1 MRSHF
6 SVRCDA
12 SFLFRSLSAVAVVPY
27 CGGGGG
33 LNCVYELYNQ
43 RFVVVALTVSPLF
56 GLSGA

>member
-6 SVRCDA
+6 SVRCNA

-27 CGGGGG
+27 CGGGG
-33 LNCVYELYNQ
+33 LNCVCELYNQ